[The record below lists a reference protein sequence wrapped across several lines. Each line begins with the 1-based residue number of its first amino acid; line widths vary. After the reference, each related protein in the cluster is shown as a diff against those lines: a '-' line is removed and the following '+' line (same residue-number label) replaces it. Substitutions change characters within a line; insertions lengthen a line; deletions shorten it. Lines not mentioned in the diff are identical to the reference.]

1 MSIPRPLDTLEPM
14 STMHPFDLLDIQRDL
29 TQEQREIQ
37 SVTRAYVNDRVRPEI
52 AQWFETS
59 EIPVRELAQELGE
72 IGLLGMHLE
81 GYGCA
86 GTDATSY
93 GLACMEL
100 EAGDSGIR
108 SLVSVQG
115 SLAMFAI
122 HAYGSE
128 EQKQEWLPQLAAGK
142 AIGCFGL
149 TEADHGSN
157 PSGMLTHAKRDGD
170 DWILDGN
177 KMWITNGSVAD
188 VAIVWANTDEGIRG
202 FVVDTKLP
210 GFSANI
216 IKHKLSLRASI
227 TSELVF
233 TGLRVPD
240 SSRLPKAT
248 SLRAPLMCLAEA
260 RYGIIFGAVGAAR
273 DCFES
278 ALAYAS
284 TREQFDGPIARHQ
297 ITQYKLA
304 SMATRLDTA
313 MLLALHLGKIKDA
326 HQIKPEQISMGKFN
340 NVNGAIE
347 IAREAR
353 TILGAA
359 GITTEYPIFRHMNN
373 LESVLTYEG
382 THEIHS
388 LVIGQ
393 ALTGIAAFR

>member
-1 MSIPRPLDTLEPM
+1 MT
-14 STMHPFDLLDIQRDL
+14 TQHPFALLDLEREL

-37 SVTRAYVNDRVRPEI
+37 SVTRQYVEDRIKPNI
-52 AQWFETS
+52 GHWYETG
-59 EIPVRELAQELGE
+59 EIPARELAKELGE

-93 GLACMEL
+93 GLACLEL

-122 HAYGSE
+122 HTYGSE
-128 EQKQEWLPQLAAGK
+128 EQKQEWLPKMAAGK

-149 TEADHGSN
+149 TEADFGSN
-157 PSGMLTHAKRDGD
+157 PSGMLTTARQEGGD
-170 DWILDGN
+170 WVINGS

-188 VAIVWANTDEGIRG
+188 VAVIWTQSEEGIRG
-202 FVVDTKLP
+202 FVVPTDTP
-210 GFSANI
+210 GFSANTV
-216 IKHKLSLRASI
+216 KHKLSLRASV

-233 TGLRVPD
+233 TDMRVPD
-240 SSRLPKAT
+240 SARLPKVT

-273 DCFES
+273 DSFEV
-278 ALAYAS
+278 ALNYAS
-284 TREQFDGPIARHQ
+284 TRLQFDGPISRHQ
-297 ITQYKLA
+297 LTQEKLA
-304 SMATRLDTA
+304 RMATNLNTS
-313 MLLALHLGKIKDA
+313 MLLALHLGKIKDDHKIEPA
-326 HQIKPEQISMGKFN
+326 QISMGKFN
-340 NVNGAIE
+340 NVSTALE

-353 TILGAA
+353 SILGAA
-359 GITTEYPIFRHMNN
+359 GITTEYSIFRHMNN

-382 THEIHS
+382 THEIHA
-388 LVIGQ
+388 LTIGQ

>member
-1 MSIPRPLDTLEPM
+1 M
-14 STMHPFDLLDIQRDL
+14 STMHPFDLLDIQREL

-37 SVTRAYVNDRVRPEI
+37 AVTRQYVNDRVRPNI
-52 AQWFETS
+52 GQWFETS

-128 EQKQEWLPQLAAGK
+128 EQKQEWLPKMASGK

-157 PSGMLTHAKRDGD
+157 PSGMLTHAKRDGG
-170 DWILDGN
+170 DWIIDGN

-188 VAIVWANTDEGIRG
+188 VAIIWANTEEGIRG
-202 FVVDTKLP
+202 FCVDTKTP
-210 GFSANI
+210 GFSANM

-233 TGLRVPD
+233 SSMRVPD
-240 SSRLPKAT
+240 SARLPLAT

-273 DCFES
+273 DCLES
-278 ALAYAS
+278 SIAYAS
-284 TREQFDGPIARHQ
+284 TREQFDGPISRHQ
-297 ITQYKLA
+297 IAQYKFA
-304 SMATRLDTA
+304 SMATRLNTA
-313 MLLALHLGKIKDA
+313 MLLALHLGKLKDA

-382 THEIHS
+382 THEIHA

>member
-1 MSIPRPLDTLEPM
+1 M
-14 STMHPFDLLDIQRDL
+14 
-29 TQEQREIQ
+29 
-37 SVTRAYVNDRVRPEI
+37 
-52 AQWFETS
+52 
-59 EIPVRELAQELGE
+59 
-72 IGLLGMHLE
+72 
-81 GYGCA
+81 
-86 GTDATSY
+86 
-93 GLACMEL
+93 
-100 EAGDSGIR
+100 
-108 SLVSVQG
+108 
-115 SLAMFAI
+115 
-122 HAYGSE
+122 
-128 EQKQEWLPQLAAGK
+128 
-142 AIGCFGL
+142 
-149 TEADHGSN
+149 
-157 PSGMLTHAKRDGD
+157 
-170 DWILDGN
+170 
-177 KMWITNGSVAD
+177 
-188 VAIVWANTDEGIRG
+188 
-202 FVVDTKLP
+202 
-210 GFSANI
+210 
-216 IKHKLSLRASI
+216 SLRASI